1 MPTLHTSPS
10 LARAPHTL
18 TATTPPHAP
27 GEKAALN
34 FKKKAEKA
42 GFSLDSKAHAAI
54 NNSFAQGGTT

>member
-27 GEKAALN
+27 GENAALN
-34 FKKKAEKA
+34 SKGKSRFLLAEKA
-42 GFSLDSKAHAAI
+42 NAAI
-54 NNSFAQGGTT
+54 NNSFIQGGTT

>member
-27 GEKAALN
+27 GEKTALN
-34 FKKKAEKA
+34 FKEKN
-42 GFSLDSKAHAAI
+42 GFALVEKAHAAI
-54 NNSFAQGGTT
+54 NKSFTKGGTT